1 MYEQKLPQKGDRQ
14 MEVINWKEF
23 LYPYEQAVAEL
34 TTKLQFLMNEYR
46 RLGLYSPMEAITGR
60 VKQPSSILDKARK
73 KHIPEDKIEE
83 EVEDIAGVRI
93 ICQFVGDIA
102 KVIALMGRRDGQDMT
117 ILEERDYITN
127 TKPSG
132 YRSYHIIIRYPI
144 QTVSGYR
151 EVLAELQIRTLAM
164 NFWAVTEHSLK
175 YKYRGQIPEDIKER
189 LIHCAEAAFN
199 LDNEMSTIRNEIM
212 YAQRYNKLK
221 DSLMADILDYIQNL
235 YSVASLQEMEQANKR
250 LVGLWE
256 NGSLDDLK
264 QLKADLAQMAEVYG
278 V

>member
-1 MYEQKLPQKGDRQ
+1 M
-14 MEVINWKEF
+14 
-23 LYPYEQAVAEL
+23 LYPYAQTVDEL
-34 TTKLQFLMNEYR
+34 LLKFRSLDKECRQ
-46 RLGLYSPMEAITGR
+46 LGIYSPIDSVTGR
-60 VKQPSSILDKARK
+60 LKRPASILEKAGRK
-73 KHIPEDKIEE
+73 QISPDRIEE
-83 EVEDIAGVRI
+83 EIEDIAGIRI
-93 ICQFVGDIA
+93 LCQFVEDIP
-102 KVIALMGRRDGQDMT
+102 KVIEMVRKRKDMT
-117 ILEERDYITN
+117 VIEERDYITN

-264 QLKADLAQMAEVYG
+264 KLKADLAQMAEVYG